1 VLVQVTVNDAVNPF
15 PDAATAGVTVT
26 ELDAAPACW
35 GIRARPNAAIAA
47 TTRLRNMERRM
58 VELTLPP
65 IDAGVDMIARRAGF
79 SIVRGRDKLAL

>member
-1 VLVQVTVNDAVNPF
+1 
-15 PDAATAGVTVT
+15 
-26 ELDAAPACW
+26 
-35 GIRARPNAAIAA
+35 
-47 TTRLRNMERRM
+47 M